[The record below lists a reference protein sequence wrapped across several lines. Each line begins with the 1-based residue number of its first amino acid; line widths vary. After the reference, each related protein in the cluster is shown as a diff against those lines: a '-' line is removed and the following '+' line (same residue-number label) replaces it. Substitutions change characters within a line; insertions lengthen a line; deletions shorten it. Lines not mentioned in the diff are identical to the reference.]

1 MSEMGQETQQNRKLL
16 YVIIAILFVLSAFFF
31 KFAREQKRENNALKI
46 KLITLNK
53 TRTITP
59 WERLISRPQISP
71 TAPKEK
77 AIEDIV
83 TTQASSTIA
92 PPIVAT
98 QSEGPI
104 QNLSTQELAT
114 SLGKRMS
121 EIKSQD
127 LANIQKNIEIANEI
141 ISREPDSYSAYK
153 AKLISLLTMEGK
165 LNQEIDDSELNGILE
180 TMASFDL
187 TNDSVTRKEAA
198 LISNTTKELISLE
211 DQLQQVS
218 SERLFIEEQL
228 ELVDPNSPEIRALE
242 IERQNLLSKE
252 EEAANRIGILNN
264 NLETGF
270 PEEQFLDEDI
280 VQIPFLRMMA
290 KNDYEGVIDNAESFI
305 EQFPNSPD
313 GYYFLIKAFEAT
325 GRSEDALRVIQNSR
339 LPTDAQNTL
348 QRRLQNTSLLNP
360 QKYWERLRF

>member
-1 MSEMGQETQQNRKLL
+1 MNEMGQETQQNRKLL

-71 TAPKEK
+71 AAPAEK
-77 AIEDIV
+77 VIQDIV
-83 TTQASSTIA
+83 TTRASSTTT
-92 PPIVAT
+92 PAT
-98 QSEGPI
+98 AVQSAGPI
-104 QNLSTQELAT
+104 ENLSTPELAT
-114 SLGKRMS
+114 GLAKRMS
-121 EIKSQD
+121 EVKTQD
-127 LANIQKNIEIANEI
+127 LPNIQKNIEIANEI

-165 LNQEIDDSELNGILE
+165 LNQEIDDSEVNSILE

-187 TNDSVTRKEAA
+187 TNDSLTRKEAV
-198 LISNTTKELISLE
+198 LISNTTKELTSLE

-218 SERLFIEEQL
+218 SQRLAIEEQL

-242 IERQNLLSKE
+242 IERENLLNQE
-252 EEAANRIGILNN
+252 EVAANRIVELNN
-264 NLETGF
+264 NLEAGF
-270 PEEQFLDEDI
+270 PEEQYLNEDI

-290 KNDYEGVIDNAESFI
+290 KSDYEGVIDNAESFI
-305 EQFPNSPD
+305 EQFPTSPD

-325 GRSEDALRVIQNSR
+325 GRNEDALRVIQNSR
-339 LPTDAQNTL
+339 LPTDAQNSL
-348 QRRLQNTSLLNP
+348 QRRLQNTAQLEP

>member
-1 MSEMGQETQQNRKLL
+1 MNEMGQETQQNRKLL

-71 TAPKEK
+71 SAPSEK
-77 AIEDIV
+77 VIQDIV
-83 TTQASSTIA
+83 TTRASSTTTT
-92 PPIVAT
+92 PPTAV
-98 QSEGPI
+98 QSVGPI
-104 QNLSTQELAT
+104 ENLSTQELAT

-121 EIKSQD
+121 EVKSQD
-127 LANIQKNIEIANEI
+127 LLNIQKNIEIANEI

-165 LNQEIDDSELNGILE
+165 LNQEIDDSELNSILE

-211 DQLQQVS
+211 EQLQQVS
-218 SERLFIEEQL
+218 SERLAIEEQL

-242 IERQNLLSKE
+242 IARENLLNQE
-252 EEAANRIGILNN
+252 EVAANRIVELNN
-264 NLETGF
+264 NLEAGF
-270 PEEQFLDEDI
+270 PEEQYLNEDI

-305 EQFPNSPD
+305 EQFPTSPD

-325 GRSEDALRVIQNSR
+325 GRNEDALRVIQNSR
-339 LPTDAQNTL
+339 LPTDAQNNL
-348 QRRLQNTSLLNP
+348 QRRLQNSALLEP